1 MATNGLH
8 SSLHHFAKVVI
19 YLEMCACL
27 KKNMRN
33 SYAVFEEN
41 VSLRHKFANNFI
53 NNSTMQKYEKIIVAA
68 IVAVGLL
75 MLGLCIKG
83 GIDNF
88 TNKDRRVTVKGLAE
102 KEVDADKVTWTMSVQ
117 VAGDE
122 LKPLFSTLNTKMD
135 AIQQF
140 LKEKG
145 IKGKGEVTVN
155 TYDVTDNL
163 ANAWGNNV
171 PRYRYTVRRS
181 LKVTSKDTQFISQLR
196 QKVDELID
204 RDVILDS
211 DYAEYEYTQFQQLKP
226 EMMAEAISNAEKT
239 ASQFAENSHSTINKI
254 VAAGQGEF
262 SIDEA
267 DTPYK
272 KKVRVV
278 STITYS
284 LKD

>member
-1 MATNGLH
+1 
-8 SSLHHFAKVVI
+8 
-19 YLEMCACL
+19 
-27 KKNMRN
+27 
-33 SYAVFEEN
+33 
-41 VSLRHKFANNFI
+41 
-53 NNSTMQKYEKIIVAA
+53 MQKYEKMIVAA

-102 KEVDADKVTWTMSVQ
+102 REVDADKVTWTMSVQ
-117 VAGDE
+117 VSGDE
-122 LKPLFSTLNTKMD
+122 LKPLFGTINAKVEV
-135 AIQQF
+135 IQEF
-140 LKEKG
+140 LKENG
-145 IKGKGEVTVN
+145 IEGKGEVTLV
-155 TYDVTDNL
+155 TYDVNDNL
-163 ANAWGNNV
+163 ANAWGDNK
-171 PRYRYTVRRS
+171 PRYHYTVGRS
-181 LKVTSKDTQFISQLR
+181 LHITSKDTKFISKLR

-204 RDVILDS
+204 RDVILES

-226 EMMAEAISNAEKT
+226 EMMAEAIGNAEKT

-254 VAAGQGEF
+254 VEAGQGEF
-262 SIDEA
+262 SIDDA
-267 DTPYK
+267 DIPYK

>member
-1 MATNGLH
+1 
-8 SSLHHFAKVVI
+8 
-19 YLEMCACL
+19 
-27 KKNMRN
+27 
-33 SYAVFEEN
+33 
-41 VSLRHKFANNFI
+41 
-53 NNSTMQKYEKIIVAA
+53 MQKYEKIIVAA

-88 TNKDRRVTVKGLAE
+88 TNKDRRVTVKGLSE
-102 KEVDADKVTWTMSVQ
+102 REVDADKVTWTMSVQ
-117 VAGDE
+117 VAGDD
-122 LKPLFSTLNTKMD
+122 LVPLFNELNTKMD

-145 IKGKGEVTVN
+145 IKGKGDVTVN

-163 ANAWGNNV
+163 ANAWGGNQ

-181 LKVTSKDTQFISQLR
+181 LKVVSKDTKFISNLR
-196 QKVDELID
+196 QNADELIGW
-204 RDVILDS
+204 DVILDS
-211 DYAEYEYTQFQQLKP
+211 DYAEYEYTQFQKLKP
-226 EMMAEAISNAEKT
+226 EMMAEAIANAEKT

-254 VAAGQGEF
+254 VEAGQGEF
-262 SIDEA
+262 SIDDA

>member
-1 MATNGLH
+1 MEKYQ
-8 SSLHHFAKVVI
+8 KVI
-19 YLEMCACL
+19 
-27 KKNMRN
+27 
-33 SYAVFEEN
+33 S
-41 VSLRHKFANNFI
+41 
-53 NNSTMQKYEKIIVAA
+53 AA
-68 IVAVGLL
+68 IVAVGL
-75 MLGLCIKG
+75 MVLGLCLKG

-117 VAGDE
+117 LAGDD
-122 LKPLFSTLNTKMD
+122 LMSLFNGLNAKMD

-140 LKEKG
+140 LNEKG
-145 IKGKGEVTVN
+145 IKGKGEITVN
-155 TYDVTDNL
+155 PYDVTDNL
-163 ANAWGNNV
+163 ANAWGGNQ
-171 PRYRYTVRRS
+171 PRYHYTVRRS
-181 LKVTSKDTQFISQLR
+181 LKVVSKDTQFISQLR
-196 QKVDELID
+196 QKVDELIGW
-204 RDVILDS
+204 DVILDS
-211 DYAEYEYTQFQQLKP
+211 DYAEYEFTQFQKLKP

-262 SIDEA
+262 SIDDA
-267 DTPYK
+267 DIPYK

>member
-1 MATNGLH
+1 
-8 SSLHHFAKVVI
+8 
-19 YLEMCACL
+19 
-27 KKNMRN
+27 
-33 SYAVFEEN
+33 
-41 VSLRHKFANNFI
+41 
-53 NNSTMQKYEKIIVAA
+53 MQKYEKIIVAV

-88 TNKDRRVTVKGLAE
+88 TNKDRRVTVKGLSE
-102 KEVDADKVTWTMSVQ
+102 REVDADKVTWTMSVQ
-117 VAGDE
+117 VVGDE
-122 LKPLFSTLNTKMD
+122 LQPLFGELNQKMD

-163 ANAWGNNV
+163 ANAWGGNQ
-171 PRYRYTVRRS
+171 PRYHYTVRRS
-181 LKVTSKDTQFISQLR
+181 LKVVSKDTKFISQLR
-196 QKVDELID
+196 QKVDELIGW
-204 RDVILDS
+204 DVILDS

-226 EMMAEAISNAEKT
+226 EMMAEAP
-239 ASQFAENSHSTINKI
+239 QFAENSHSTINKI

-262 SIDEA
+262 SIDDA
-267 DTPYK
+267 DDPFK

>member
-1 MATNGLH
+1 
-8 SSLHHFAKVVI
+8 
-19 YLEMCACL
+19 
-27 KKNMRN
+27 
-33 SYAVFEEN
+33 
-41 VSLRHKFANNFI
+41 
-53 NNSTMQKYEKIIVAA
+53 MQKYEKVLSSAII
-68 IVAVGLL
+68 AVGLIV
-75 MLGLCIKG
+75 LGLCLKS

-102 KEVDADKVTWTMSVQ
+102 KEVDADKVTWTMSVRLS
-117 VAGDE
+117 GDE
-122 LKPLFSTLNTKMD
+122 LKPLFGEVNNKVTIIKE
-135 AIQQF
+135 F
-140 LKEKG
+140 LEENG
-145 IKGKGEVTVN
+145 IKGKGTVN
-155 TYDVTDNL
+155 VTTFDADDNM
-163 ANAWGNNV
+163 ANVWGDNK
-171 PRYRYTVRRS
+171 PRYHYTVGRA
-181 LKVTSKDTQFISQLR
+181 LKITSKDTKFISQLR
-196 QKVDELID
+196 QQVDELID

-262 SIDEA
+262 SIDDA